1 MIFITGLVTKLPL
14 VPVSV
19 WWVVTQEA
27 VVRSHGSGGHLAT
40 SPPLLLLVPGHRL
53 ECLTT
58 AWASSQ
64 QTMGTSNPG
73 PHLLQ
78 SEGGSFWSLP
88 HALSLHCLLQLCL
101 LHGECILYSYFNVLF
116 TNPSPDPPSP
126 VRPCTSLPLLFHHLA
141 LIDFPQP
148 GSLGWPSSSGAV
160 AGIIKM
166 LLMMVAKPNPS
177 MGSLQT
183 SLRTVRTARR
193 LRTSSE
199 HHSSARLHL
208 L

>member
-1 MIFITGLVTKLPL
+1 MGV
-14 VPVSV
+14 
-19 WWVVTQEA
+19 A
-27 VVRSHGSGGHLAT
+27 AT
-40 SPPLLLLVPGHRL
+40 SPPRHLSLLLVPGHRL
-53 ECLTT
+53 ECLTA

-64 QTMGTSNPG
+64 QTMGTINPG

-88 HALSLHCLLQLCL
+88 HALSLHCPLQLCL
-101 LHGECILYSYFNVLF
+101 LHGERILISMFC
-116 TNPSPDPPSP
+116 TNPSSNPPSP

-177 MGSLQT
+177 MGSLET

>member
-1 MIFITGLVTKLPL
+1 M
-14 VPVSV
+14 
-19 WWVVTQEA
+19 VTQEA

-40 SPPLLLLVPGHRL
+40 SPP
-53 ECLTT
+53 
-58 AWASSQ
+58 
-64 QTMGTSNPG
+64 PG
-73 PHLLQ
+73 PRSPPGMPHRCLGRASRPWEPPTQGRTSCSLKGAA
-78 SEGGSFWSLP
+78 SGHYHTLCHYIAHDNFVSFM
-88 HALSLHCLLQLCL
+88 
-101 LHGECILYSYFNVLF
+101 ENVYCILISMFC
-116 TNPSPDPPSP
+116 TNPSSNPPSP

-177 MGSLQT
+177 MGSLET

>member
-1 MIFITGLVTKLPL
+1 MGVAATSP
-14 VPVSV
+14 P
-19 WWVVTQEA
+19 
-27 VVRSHGSGGHLAT
+27 RHLAT
-40 SPPLLLLVPGHRL
+40 SLSSWSQV
-53 ECLTT
+53 T
-58 AWASSQ
+58 AWNASPL
-64 QTMGTSNPG
+64 PG
-73 PHLLQ
+73 PAASRPWEPATQGRTSCSLKGAASGHYHMLCHYIAHDNFV
-78 SEGGSFWSLP
+78 SFM
-88 HALSLHCLLQLCL
+88 
-101 LHGECILYSYFNVLF
+101 ENVYCILISMFC
-116 TNPSPDPPSP
+116 TNPSSNPPSP

-193 LRTSSE
+193 RRTSSE

>member
-1 MIFITGLVTKLPL
+1 MGV
-14 VPVSV
+14 
-19 WWVVTQEA
+19 A
-27 VVRSHGSGGHLAT
+27 AT
-40 SPPLLLLVPGHRL
+40 SPPRHLSLLLVPGHRL
-53 ECLTT
+53 ECLTA

-88 HALSLHCLLQLCL
+88 HALSLHIA
-101 LHGECILYSYFNVLF
+101 HYNFVSFMENVYYILISMFC
-116 TNPSPDPPSP
+116 TNPSSNPPCP

-177 MGSLQT
+177 MGSLET

>member
-1 MIFITGLVTKLPL
+1 M
-14 VPVSV
+14 
-19 WWVVTQEA
+19 VTQEA

-40 SPPLLLLVPGHRL
+40 SPPRHLSLLLVPGHRL
-53 ECLTT
+53 ECLTA
-58 AWASSQ
+58 AWA
-64 QTMGTSNPG
+64 GTSRPWEPATQGRSSCSLKGAASGHYHMLCHYIAHYNCV
-73 PHLLQ
+73 
-78 SEGGSFWSLP
+78 SFM
-88 HALSLHCLLQLCL
+88 
-101 LHGECILYSYFNVLF
+101 ENVYCILISMFC
-116 TNPSPDPPSP
+116 TNPSSNPPSP

-177 MGSLQT
+177 MGSLET